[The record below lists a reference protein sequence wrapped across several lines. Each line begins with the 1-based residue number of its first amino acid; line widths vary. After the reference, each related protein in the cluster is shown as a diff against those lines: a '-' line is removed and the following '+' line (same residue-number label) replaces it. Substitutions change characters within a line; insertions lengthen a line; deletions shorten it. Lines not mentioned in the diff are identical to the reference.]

1 MNGFKGSAGASVD
14 LNREQ
19 DENYTVYVEFN
30 QPV

>member
-1 MNGFKGSAGASVD
+1 MGLNQLARVD